1 MSYKLPKFLSYCLLF
16 LLPPVV
22 MFLGLLRAN

>member
-1 MSYKLPKFLSYCLLF
+1 MYQLPKFLSYCLLF
-16 LLPPVV
+16 LLPPIV